1 MNDRKTRPTFKL
13 VHLRKSQVTRWD
25 GEITSPSTAAARN
38 RPTDIWTAEPLLTGV
53 DKMQSQTGP
62 GNVPK
67 TAGRSWECLEDARQV
82 PLFGTFRTRPAAVPT
97 REVSFR
103 GKALAHHG
111 FPPMLRV
118 WEISTFPITRHP
130 SPPRKIPRHQMAS
143 RGCPLV
149 GIPPESCWV
158 APLLELYI
166 YISLPYIIEFFP
178 VHLNSAR
185 TNNDEL
191 KSKEN
196 TTYRRCKTR
205 LIPLTPA
212 SNR

>member
-1 MNDRKTRPTFKL
+1 MGQRNGFPKHGGCKEQTRRR
-13 VHLRKSQVTRWD
+13 VD
-25 GEITSPSTAAARN
+25 GGTVAHRSR
-38 RPTDIWTAEPLLTGV
+38 RD
-53 DKMQSQTGP
+53 DD
-62 GNVPK
+62 VPK
-67 TAGRSWECLEDARQV
+67 IAGRCWECLGMSGRFRRLEPFGYARHQF
-82 PLFGTFRTRPAAVPT
+82 PHAIPFRA
-97 REVSFR
+97 
-103 GKALAHHG
+103 KALAHHG